1 MAELQSMLPQPP
13 AREGSAVERADD
25 NPSSLPPIIREA
37 KDRFD
42 YASRWENQARQ
53 YFLDDIKF
61 ANADCYNGYQWPDD
75 IRRNRDVDERPC
87 LTINKVR
94 QHNLQIINDCK
105 KNKPEIKIRP
115 TGNGATA
122 ESAEAIQ
129 ALMRHIEYRSNAST
143 AYDLATSFQVT
154 GGIGYIRIITAYVDE
169 KSFDQEILIRR
180 IVDPLTVYLDPAAK
194 EADKSDMRFAFVFD
208 DILRDEF
215 DSMYPE
221 YADTVTEQNV
231 VDDEHGWV
239 RKDYIRICEYFRKVE
254 EDDTLLAYRDPQSGQ
269 TLTILESV
277 LKAAPDLLTL
287 VKADPRTRSRPVRV
301 PTIKWHF
308 IIGTKVVETRD
319 WPGKYIPIVPV
330 IGEEI
335 VIEGLM
341 DRKGHTRAMIDPQ
354 RMYNYWSSLAV
365 EYGAL
370 QSKSPY
376 IAPAEAI
383 EGYESYWN
391 TANKVNHSLL
401 PFNGLSDDGTPIP
414 PPQRQEPPVAAPVA
428 LTGMQIAAQEFMF
441 VSGQYQNQMG
451 EGGPERSAKAINER
465 VRQGETSTFHFIDNQ
480 ATAIRQVGR
489 ICLDLFPHIYDTPRL
504 MQIQA
509 NDGMDFE
516 LEIDPRAQQL
526 FAKKLDHQG
535 KVIGKIL
542 NPTVGMYEVQADVGP
557 SWGTKREETFNALA
571 LVLTQAPQLTSII
584 GDLLLASSDFDKANE
599 AAARLRRM
607 VPPQALGEGP
617 SMQEQQLMAQ
627 VQQLSRL
634 LEKTMGQLAQDK
646 LRLRGHAEKRDVD
659 VANAFT
665 QRLKVLL
672 DYKVKAGEAIA
683 EADIDDLLKQAHDQ
697 ASSTDI
703 SQIVRANTGEVQGE
717 AGGNGNAVVPFAA
730 PEAPPVPGA
739 KRGADGHW
747 YMRDM
752 ARSNAWARVM

>member
-1 MAELQSMLPQPP
+1 MAEHEAMRPRPP
-13 AREGSAVERADD
+13 SRMGSAVERADD
-25 NPSSLPPIIREA
+25 NVASTLPPIIREA

-42 YASRWENQARQ
+42 HCSKWETQARQ
-53 YFLDDIKF
+53 YFLDDVKF
-61 ANADCYNGYQWPDD
+61 ANADSYNGHQWPND

-87 LTINKVR
+87 LTINKIR

-143 AYDLATSFQVT
+143 AYDTATAFQVT
-154 GGIGYIRIITAYVDE
+154 GGIGYIRIVTAYVDE
-169 KSFDQEILIRR
+169 RSFDQEILIRR
-180 IVDPLTVYLDPAAK
+180 VVDPLTVYLDPDAK
-194 EADKSDMRFAFVFD
+194 EADKSDMRYAFVFED
-208 DILRDEF
+208 VLKDEF
-215 DSMYPE
+215 DQLYPE
-221 YADTVTEQNV
+221 YKDIAGAQNI
-231 VDDEHGWV
+231 VDDEHGWI

-254 EDDTLLAYRDPQSGQ
+254 EEDTLYAYRDEQSGQ
-269 TLTILESV
+269 TLHILKSE
-277 LKAAPDLLTL
+277 LKPAPELLAL
-287 VKADPRTRSRPVRV
+287 IEADPRTRSRPVRV
-301 PTIKWHF
+301 PHIEWHF
-308 IIGTKVVETRD
+308 IIGTEVVETKE

-335 VIEGLM
+335 IIEGLM

-391 TANKVNHSLL
+391 TANRTNHSLL
-401 PFNGLSDDGTPIP
+401 PYNGLNDAGEQIP
-414 PPQRQEPPVAAPVA
+414 APQRQEPPVAAPVA
-428 LTGMQIAAQEFMF
+428 LQGMQIASQEFMF

-451 EGGPERSAKAINER
+451 EQGAERSAKAINER
-465 VRQGETSTFHFIDNQ
+465 VRQGETSTYHFIDNQ
-480 ATAIRQVGR
+480 ATAIRQCGR
-489 ICLDLFPHIYDTPRL
+489 IILDLFPKIYDTPRL
-504 MQIQA
+504 FQIQA
-509 NDGMDFE
+509 NDGQSFE
-516 LEIDPRAQQL
+516 LELDPRAQQVHAARL
-526 FAKKLDHQG
+526 NHEG
-535 KVIGKIL
+535 RVIGHVL

-557 SWGTKREETFNALA
+557 SWGTKREEAFNALA
-571 LVLTQAPQLTSII
+571 LILTQAPQLTSII
-584 GDLLLASSDFDKANE
+584 GDLLLMSSDFDKANE

-617 SMQEQQLMAQ
+617 TVQEQQLQAQ
-627 VQQLSRL
+627 VQQLMQL
-634 LEKTMGQLAQDK
+634 LERSMGQLAQDK

-672 DYKVKAGEAIA
+672 DYKIKAGEAI
-683 EADIDDLLKQAHDQ
+683 EERDVDDLLKQAHDE
-697 ASSTDI
+697 SMSTDI
-703 SQIVRANTGEVQGE
+703 SQVIKANKGEIEGE
-717 AGGNGNAVVPFAA
+717 AGQGAGGGFQP
-730 PEAPPVPGA
+730 PEAPPIPGA
-739 KRGADGHW
+739 RRGSDGQW
-747 YMRDM
+747 YMRNL
-752 ARSNAWARVM
+752 AGTAGWSRVM